1 MFLMKQ
7 RRLLFILE
15 VRMAIKVIEYGK
27 RNVKC
32 SYCGS
37 KLQYEKE
44 DVKTMQTDM
53 NEWQSYIACPV
64 CEEKIYVND

>member
-1 MFLMKQ
+1 
-7 RRLLFILE
+7 
-15 VRMAIKVIEYGK
+15 MAIKVIEYGK

-32 SYCGS
+32 SYCGI

-44 DVKTMQTDM
+44 DVKTMQTGM
-53 NEWQSYIACPV
+53 NEWQSYIVCPV